1 MGRESKNWCG
11 RFLQW
16 GDFKYGIS
24 AKNRVTLAIK
34 HINAAGGV
42 LGKELEVVSQ
52 YDACDSAKAAL
63 VAEEMIEEKV
73 IKVIGHICNN
83 STEAALPSYASANI
97 PVISAASTNPN
108 RTNDGKYRNFFRT
121 ISHDAS
127 QANLQVEFVVKV
139 GE

>member
-1 MGRESKNWCG
+1 MVGSYTGEIST
-11 RFLQW
+11 
-16 GDFKYGIS
+16 YGIS
-24 AKNRVTLAIK
+24 TKNRVTLAIK

-52 YDACDSAKAAL
+52 EDACDSVTAAL

-83 STEAALPSYASANI
+83 STEAALLSYASANI

-108 RTNDGKYRNFFRT
+108 
-121 ISHDAS
+121 
-127 QANLQVEFVVKV
+127 
-139 GE
+139 

>member
-1 MGRESKNWCG
+1 M
-11 RFLQW
+11 
-16 GDFKYGIS
+16 
-24 AKNRVTLAIK
+24 TLAIK

-52 YDACDSAKAAL
+52 EDACDSVTAAL

-83 STEAALPSYASANI
+83 STEAALLSYASANI

-108 RTNDGKYRNFFRT
+108 
-121 ISHDAS
+121 
-127 QANLQVEFVVKV
+127 
-139 GE
+139 